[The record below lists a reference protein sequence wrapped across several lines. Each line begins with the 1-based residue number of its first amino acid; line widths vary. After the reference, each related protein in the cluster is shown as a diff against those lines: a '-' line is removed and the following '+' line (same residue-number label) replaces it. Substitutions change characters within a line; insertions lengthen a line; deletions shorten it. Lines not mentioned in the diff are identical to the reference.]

1 MRLMRLA
8 LQIVLAPLLIIGPA
22 TSRLDAQTLTPTR
35 PPAVTEVRSQLGA
48 SYNNAGLQEAIDA
61 SWRRALSGSTSPMLS
76 DAHVAVGGTLA
87 ATPTGVRAGAWAELA
102 PVSIFTL
109 RVGMEPAQ
117 YFGTFH
123 SLTSFDNRTD
133 VFDPDARKAR
143 ANAKAGRTMR
153 MYVAPSVQL
162 RAGHVAAAS
171 TLNFER
177 WSSSV
182 AGPLFYEPTRDTLLA
197 TSGDHLATLTTVML
211 YEHVRV
217 GGGKLSAGPIHT
229 LTRVH
234 GKSLNQIQKIGMLV
248 TQQSAGRHLGM
259 TRPSLTAMVGY
270 YVDDPHKDGQWTAA
284 MSVGFTLRR
293 R

>member
-1 MRLMRLA
+1 MRLVKPA
-8 LQIVLAPLLIIGPA
+8 LQILLAALLLIGLA
-22 TSRLDAQTLTPTR
+22 ASRLDAQTLAPIR

-61 SWRRALSGSTSPMLS
+61 SWRRALSGSTHPMLS
-76 DAHVAVGGTLA
+76 EAHVALGGTLA
-87 ATPTGVRAGAWAELA
+87 ATPTAVRAGGWVELA
-102 PVSIFTL
+102 PVSVFTL
-109 RVGMEPAQ
+109 RAGMEPAQ

-143 ANAKAGRTMR
+143 GNSQAGRTMR
-153 MYVAPSVQL
+153 MYVAPSVQF

-171 TLNFER
+171 TLNLER

-197 TSGDHLATLTTVML
+197 TAGDHLATLTTVML
-211 YEHVRV
+211 YEHMQA
-217 GGGKLSAGPIHT
+217 GGGKLAAGPVHT

-234 GKSLNQIQKIGMLV
+234 GTPLNQIQKIGFLV
-248 TQQSAGRHLGM
+248 TQQSAGRPLGV
-259 TRPSLTAMVGY
+259 TRPSVTAMVAR

-284 MSVGFTLRR
+284 LSVGVTLRR